1 MAWKPVKIKIG
12 KATYDQYMDDNII
25 QVNAEFPEAESY
37 NVNGKDLKVLAVTPY
52 ADGAMKTIEFQ
63 MESQAKKEKSDDSKQ
78 AKG

>member
-12 KATYDQYMDDNII
+12 KTTYDQYMDDNII
-25 QVNAEFPEAESY
+25 QVNADFPEAESY
-37 NVNGKDLKVLAVTPY
+37 NVNGKDLIVLAVTPY

-63 MESQAKKEKSDDSKQ
+63 MESQAKTEKSDDSKQ

>member
-12 KATYDQYMDDNII
+12 KTTYDQYMDDNII
-25 QVNAEFPEAESY
+25 QVNADFPEAESY
-37 NVNGKDLKVLAVTPY
+37 KVNGKDHKVLAVTPY

-63 MESQAKKEKSDDSKQ
+63 MESQAKTEKSDDSKQ